1 MLICLHCA
9 MMHSSLHIL
18 VSLSG
23 VAHALDGSPSTL
35 SCKSVLSDLQTQ
47 IAAGETS
54 EVQKKNYMVHKCNAV
69 QPIWY
74 QPSLPSFSCKI
85 SDANAKRSCDT
96 TKQGYNRALDNMKKE
111 AKSEM
116 SSAMH
121 NLKKC
126 EDATKAHASSST
138 QIATLK
144 TQYANHRCQNQGGKK
159 GPQIGENQIDAGG
172 KLGPPVAVIRRRRN
186 GSPMRRRR
194 GSSGSSRRRRG
205 ATRSRGSTGGRRR
218 RGASPRPRRRGASP
232 HPSLRKEW
240 CRSNEGKF
248 GGYCRKDRFKSAE
261 ECYAINIPGTV
272 AIQYRTGSCDFYR
285 LNGAAPKDCPTGF
298 HPGRGTTTKGYK
310 TESTRYGGVHCKLLN
325 R

>member
-1 MLICLHCA
+1 

-35 SCKSVLSDLQTQ
+35 SCKSALSELQTK
-47 IAAGETS
+47 IAAGEAL
-54 EVQKKNYMVHKCNAV
+54 EKNAENYRVHKCNEV
-69 QPIWY
+69 TPIWY
-74 QPSLPSFSCKI
+74 QPSLPSFSCTI

-96 TKQGYNRALDNMKKE
+96 KKQVYNRALDNMKTT
-111 AKSEM
+111 AKRVM
-116 SSAMH
+116 SSKMDS
-121 NLKKC
+121 LKIC
-126 EDATKAHASSST
+126 EQATKDKATSST
-138 QIATLK
+138 NIAELK
-144 TQYANHRCQNQGGKK
+144 TQLAKHVCQNQGGKTK
-159 GPQIGENQIDAGG
+159 PQIGESQIDAGG
-172 KLGPPVAVIRRRRN
+172 QLAPPVAVIRRRR
-186 GSPMRRRR
+186 GSSPMRRRR
-194 GSSGSSRRRRG
+194 GSTGSSRRRRHG
-205 ATRSRGSTGGRRR
+205 ATRRRGSTGGRRR
-218 RGASPRPRRRGASP
+218 RGASPQPPRPRPR
-232 HPSLRKEW
+232 PSLRKEW
-240 CRSNEGKF
+240 CRSNEGTF